1 MNKLGGINLL
11 RDDDPVL
18 NRPMFARFAN
28 GGEVQTEIE
37 DESDL
42 GFTAPPLEVGA
53 PPG

>member
-18 NRPMFARFAN
+18 NRQLFARFAN